1 MPKKTT
7 KVAKQK
13 IKQLLQKSRAKA
25 KQGYDDREDERLGM
39 TRGKVAKKDF
49 VGTMKEKEKSRRD
62 DAGFETRSMAKGG
75 GIPKKPQLFS
85 LVWDKDAKMYG
96 MVYVK
101 VAKEDVGFSGATIK
115 IVGSKYVTNKTN
127 PSNLVPIGSKDDAG
141 TKTEFNEFIISIPS
155 LIRTMVKY
163 AIEDRFN
170 YKKSSELPDVS
181 FNPEMENNVSDIAT
195 YPRLFTLKYD
205 VVAKQYG
212 VVVGKVPKQDAYYNS
227 TTNREATVIIMGTR
241 KNLSNPRD
249 LVDITNPRVC
259 GTKEELIEFL
269 NNMDSIIRNIVRGAI
284 DGFYT
289 DAVLKKEYGGILQDM
304 TGGVNQDPRFDIY
317 NTGQFGEDGMLVE
330 YADPATKV
338 TPLLAK
344 MAMGGPTE
352 HGLQQGDIILLI
364 KGDYIGVVNDN
375 TGKMAT
381 INIATGERT
390 AVERLEEG
398 GVLAKMRPDKIVN
411 QEAREYVENMIDFIG
426 NNLSG
431 LTMSNGDYLV
441 SSFGYYPIWY
451 YDKREKKWYGNTD
464 KFSVTT
470 AKHSSQTRPTYD
482 AVMVSSD
489 TLNEVISRAQDGNR
503 FKRYGGTV

>member
-62 DAGFETRSMAKGG
+62 DAGFETRKADEMADYEVTGG
-75 GIPKKPQLFS
+75 GFGKPY
-85 LVWDKDAKMYG
+85 K
-96 MVYVK
+96 VK
-101 VAKEDVGFSGATIK
+101 ANSKED
-115 IVGSKYVTNKTN
+115 
-127 PSNLVPIGSKDDAG
+127 
-141 TKTEFNEFIISIPS
+141 
-155 LIRTMVKY
+155 
-163 AIEDRFN
+163 AIEQARSVLRPIFGN
-170 YKKSSELPDVS
+170 VKKGD
-181 FNPEMENNVSDIAT
+181 FKA
-195 YPRLFTLKYD
+195 
-205 VVAKQYG
+205 
-212 VVVGKVPKQDAYYNS
+212 
-227 TTNREATVIIMGTR
+227 R
-241 KNLSNPRD
+241 KL
-249 LVDITNPRVC
+249 
-259 GTKEELIEFL
+259 
-269 NNMDSIIRNIVRGAI
+269 
-284 DGFYT
+284 
-289 DAVLKKEYGGILQDM
+289 EYGGILQDM

-390 AVERLEEG
+390 AVERLEDG

>member
-62 DAGFETRSMAKGG
+62 DAGFETRNMAKGSFISKYG
-75 GIPKKPQLFS
+75 NV
-85 LVWDKDAKMYG
+85 LVWDIKRKEYGLVLDGHDGTYHYPVSYKSGIAK
-96 MVYVK
+96 K
-101 VAKEDVGFSGATIK
+101 H
-115 IVGSKYVTNKTN
+115 
-127 PSNLVPIGSKDDAG
+127 KDDLAKFMTDGDKG
-141 TKTEFNEFIISIPS
+141 TEKDVINFFKDGRGRLMSNEIIKASGIDEKRSKKDEMAYRLLTDSDTEEKRTVKIIGEKEFEKAYG
-155 LIRTMVKY
+155 RK
-163 AIEDRFN
+163 
-170 YKKSSELPDVS
+170 
-181 FNPEMENNVSDIAT
+181 
-195 YPRLFTLKYD
+195 PRLDF
-205 VVAKQYG
+205 A
-212 VVVGKVPKQDAYYNS
+212 
-227 TTNREATVIIMGTR
+227 
-241 KNLSNPRD
+241 
-249 LVDITNPRVC
+249 
-259 GTKEELIEFL
+259 
-269 NNMDSIIRNIVRGAI
+269 
-284 DGFYT
+284 
-289 DAVLKKEYGGILQDM
+289 KKEYGGILQDM

-390 AVERLEEG
+390 AVERLEDG